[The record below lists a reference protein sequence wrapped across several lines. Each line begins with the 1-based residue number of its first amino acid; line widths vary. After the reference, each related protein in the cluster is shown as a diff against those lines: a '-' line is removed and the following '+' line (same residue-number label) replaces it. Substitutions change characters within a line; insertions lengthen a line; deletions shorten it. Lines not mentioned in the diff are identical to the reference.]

1 MKFGGVDRSLTY
13 EISRVITSII
23 ENNDISD
30 LVKTMRNAGTLKTGD
45 SLDKVIHFKK
55 EYKSIRDEINKI
67 DMDDQSIEKVT
78 LVAELSTLENEY
90 APVYYPFSKADINF
104 GVYDKYEYLIR
115 KMGFAEIFHE
125 VLYIMCKEYII
136 YGDYEKPFSCKIDRR
151 MGNIYIVTKFK
162 LKNVSEFDYISV
174 LNTSIS
180 INKRMGNEPVSDND
194 YVHYNIDNDGLFHN
208 IIRLPERKVFRE

>member
-1 MKFGGVDRSLTY
+1 MKGVVDRSLTHI
-13 EISRVITSII
+13 ISRVLKGII

-30 LVKTMRNAGTLKTGD
+30 LVKTMRNAGTLKAGD
-45 SLDKVIHFKK
+45 SLDKVIQFKRK
-55 EYKSIRDEINKI
+55 YRSICDELNEI
-67 DMDDQSIEKVT
+67 DMSDQSFEKVT
-78 LVAELSTLENEY
+78 LITELSTLENEY

-125 VLYIMCKEYII
+125 VLYTMCKEYII

-194 YVHYNIDNDGLFHN
+194 YVHYNIDNDGLFYMG
-208 IIRLPERKVFRE
+208 ILLPERKIFRE